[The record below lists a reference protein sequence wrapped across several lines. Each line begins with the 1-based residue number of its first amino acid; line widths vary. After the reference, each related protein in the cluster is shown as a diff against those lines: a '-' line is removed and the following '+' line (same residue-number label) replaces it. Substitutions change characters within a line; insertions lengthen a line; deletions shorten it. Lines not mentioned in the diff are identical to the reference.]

1 MNGTVIIKLLT
12 IILII
17 PDSNRKN
24 SETYQYSSRR
34 ILLFIFRV
42 FRKIKPI
49 PSLLCV
55 CVPVRQYNLHRM
67 VSLDA
72 NESLLLLL
80 RLLFLYFLLVLLPY
94 IYIDISSG
102 FRELVGNI
110 CWALPLPQNFPSACF
125 PIILLCV
132 WVHAAVVV
140 VGNACSCLRPCIYTE
155 CGVSFADVN
164 I

>member
-94 IYIDISSG
+94 IYRYKFG
-102 FRELVGNI
+102 FSRTGGQYMLGTAIAPKLSV
-110 CWALPLPQNFPSACF
+110 CLLPNYPA
-125 PIILLCV
+125 LCV
-132 WVHAAVVV
+132 GAR
-140 VGNACSCLRPCIYTE
+140 GS
-155 CGVSFADVN
+155 GGGG
-164 I
+164 